1 MYINTK
7 HLQILKTI
15 KNNQVSNLRDIS
27 DIFSLSNQHA
37 KLYLEDIYY
46 ELFQNLS
53 RDLKP
58 DLIINK
64 IKKFSNAKNILKKSQ
79 QFTKNQKIF
88 YLIFR
93 LVNDKK
99 IKLSHICEDLN
110 LTKRNLNNYLKSI
123 SNVFSLYNLNIKISN
138 KGVAIIG
145 SPYSIKRFKFFLIFK
160 SLVEKDFLPEKIR
173 NEIVHFIKVDNLYRV
188 KKDIAKFFK
197 IIDCDFI
204 KNSEIALFSFY
215 AAFADPYKKQKTI
228 EDISYEN
235 FLRYKPYYYNHEF
248 FKKIFNILKNTCFK
262 NIPTIYLNDF
272 FTLIDFLNPFEEYVD
287 NFIKNKNEDL
297 RDIFAKYL
305 GSHIYT
311 NPNFFRMINPWIN
324 YSYLKS
330 HFCIDDPAFLNIN
343 LIYFANSNIY
353 EMTKEINQILPGF
366 TLFETIF
373 LWYYFSES
381 EHNETNNIFVFKN
394 LPSTIIPSLINEIY
408 KKHNI
413 KINNYVNIRE
423 FNEYQKYNHIDSIVM
438 VENFKIYNNNIPVKN
453 LFFPIPNFKKVV
465 SM

>member
-1 MYINTK
+1 
-7 HLQILKTI
+7 
-15 KNNQVSNLRDIS
+15 
-27 DIFSLSNQHA
+27 
-37 KLYLEDIYY
+37 
-46 ELFQNLS
+46 
-53 RDLKP
+53 
-58 DLIINK
+58 
-64 IKKFSNAKNILKKSQ
+64 
-79 QFTKNQKIF
+79 
-88 YLIFR
+88 
-93 LVNDKK
+93 
-99 IKLSHICEDLN
+99 
-110 LTKRNLNNYLKSI
+110 
-123 SNVFSLYNLNIKISN
+123 
-138 KGVAIIG
+138 
-145 SPYSIKRFKFFLIFK
+145 
-160 SLVEKDFLPEKIR
+160 
-173 NEIVHFIKVDNLYRV
+173 
-188 KKDIAKFFK
+188 
-197 IIDCDFI
+197 
-204 KNSEIALFSFY
+204 
-215 AAFADPYKKQKTI
+215 
-228 EDISYEN
+228 
-235 FLRYKPYYYNHEF
+235 
-248 FKKIFNILKNTCFK
+248 
-262 NIPTIYLNDF
+262 
-272 FTLIDFLNPFEEYVD
+272 
-287 NFIKNKNEDL
+287 
-297 RDIFAKYL
+297 
-305 GSHIYT
+305 
-311 NPNFFRMINPWIN
+311 MINPWIN